1 MQNRCGPTAQKRATQ
16 IRSLYDPGIPKFY
29 LSLYQP
35 STLTAACPTEPL
47 TPQPLKRAKRAAR
60 TRAPF
65 PLPSRRPLQRHTW
78 DCVVVEHLYLS
89 LALKQNYIYIY
100 EVLYISTKNM
110 CVCVENSTYM
120 EKYNIGKC
128 TFFVYR
134 YTTCMN
140 AFFCLGLH
148 CIPKPFI
155 LLLSDAGP
163 SYGCRRDCLA
173 CDSHN

>member
-1 MQNRCGPTAQKRATQ
+1 MLRNNTDAHPRVQTVNRARRSPCAANSLDPMQNRCGPTAQKRATQ

-78 DCVVVEHLYLS
+78 DCVVEHLYLS
-89 LALKQNYIYIY
+89 LALKQNYIYMKY
-100 EVLYISTKNM
+100 CTYPRRT
-110 CVCVENSTYM
+110 CVSV
-120 EKYNIGKC
+120 
-128 TFFVYR
+128 
-134 YTTCMN
+134 
-140 AFFCLGLH
+140 
-148 CIPKPFI
+148 
-155 LLLSDAGP
+155 
-163 SYGCRRDCLA
+163 
-173 CDSHN
+173 